1 MSSARSNAS
10 AIQKRSQSN
19 KQIHYN
25 ESLKFPRQ
33 EEHNKKISSIEAII
47 KLSETVKELKEQFEE
62 IPKNNKND
70 QIENLEKNIENL
82 QKSLGT
88 QMIKTND
95 ENKFLKGKVEQLEK
109 TISDLQSL
117 VNTLSTKI
125 LSKE

>member
-10 AIQKRSQSN
+10 AIQKRSQSS
-19 KQIHYN
+19 KPTHYN
-25 ESLKFPRQ
+25 ESLKFPLQ
-33 EEHNKKISSIEAII
+33 EEQNKKISSIEAII

-62 IPKNNKND
+62 TSTNNKNN
-70 QIENLEKNIENL
+70 QTESLEKSIENL

-95 ENKFLKGKVEQLEK
+95 ENKFLKGKIEKLEK